1 MMRSKNIDKES
12 TLPPM
17 IRKLLRNE
25 TARLMALGFLIGALG
40 IGGTALITGSPAEAS
55 ASQ

>member
-1 MMRSKNIDKES
+1 MRGKNTDNES

-25 TARLMALGFLIGALG
+25 TARLMALGFLIGTAG
-40 IGGTALITGSPAEAS
+40 IGGLALVAGSPAEAS
-55 ASQ
+55 ATR